1 MQILRRSTSLARFVL
16 ACFLVAVGA
25 ATAAP
30 LVHPKAMELVCTAGG
45 AIQWVMADTDA
56 DGDGDSDATT
66 MGAHTLDCA
75 LCLPAAL
82 PASPA
87 VQAAREPLPRLR
99 ALHPFTSAEIVAL
112 LGAPLPPRGPPV
124 AA

>member
-16 ACFLVAVGA
+16 ACFLVAVGV

-56 DGDGDSDATT
+56 DGNATT

-82 PASPA
+82 PASPV
-87 VQAAREPLPRLR
+87 VQPASEPLPRLR